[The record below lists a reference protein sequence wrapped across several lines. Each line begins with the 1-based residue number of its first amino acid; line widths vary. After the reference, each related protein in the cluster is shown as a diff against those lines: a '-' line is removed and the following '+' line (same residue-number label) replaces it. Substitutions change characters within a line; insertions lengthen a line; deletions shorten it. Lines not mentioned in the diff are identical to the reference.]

1 MQRLIIC
8 AVVLLVGV
16 VAMLALA
23 SMKKPPAEARLDE
36 RPLHVEVQAVLA
48 RDVPVTISGYGEAR
62 PLDVVT
68 ISPEVS
74 GRIVKAHPRLEAGE
88 IIPSGETLF
97 EIDARDYRADQS
109 EATASVQQWRH
120 TIQRLRKQAAIDADR
135 LKTLRRSQRLAE
147 AEFERLRNLYDQ
159 DRVGTRSGVDAAER
173 AANTAR
179 DQADQMAQAVTLY
192 PIQIQ
197 EAQDSL
203 KAARARL
210 EIATI
215 RLERCVVA
223 APFTGRVRSVAIE
236 QGQFVSAGI
245 AAVTLA
251 DDSML
256 EIHVP
261 IDSRDARRW
270 LRFRTQGPLSGG
282 AWFGTLEPVACRIRW
297 TEALDGRHWQG
308 TLHRVV
314 EFNKETRTVT
324 LAVRIGAKEAISGA
338 PERMPLVEGMFC
350 LVDIPGKE
358 MPGVM
363 AVPRWAVS
371 FENTVFVARDRRLKT
386 VPVQVARIQG
396 DTAYVA
402 DGLTAGDRVIVTRLV
417 DPLENALLKIS
428 PGEDQD
434 TLPAESPS

>member
-350 LVDIPGKE
+350 LVEIPGKV

-402 DGLTAGDRVIVTRLV
+402 DGLAAGDRVIVTRLV

>member
-350 LVDIPGKE
+350 LVEIPGKV